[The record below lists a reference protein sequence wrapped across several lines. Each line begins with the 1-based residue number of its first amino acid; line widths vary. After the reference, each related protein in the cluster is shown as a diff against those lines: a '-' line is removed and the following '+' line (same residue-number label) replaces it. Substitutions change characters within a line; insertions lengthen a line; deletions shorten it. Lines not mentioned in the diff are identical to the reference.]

1 MARISNSDTD
11 QRRGSLRAAVR
22 DRWLLCVWLAT
33 VAYVAILSAESIH
46 LYRSFRTGFDLA
58 IYSQAVWLV
67 GTFRS
72 PSITVDDT
80 FLLAAHFQPGL
91 VLLAPLEWVGL
102 GVPGL
107 LVSQTVGLALMAP
120 VLFALARDAGAAPRL
135 AAVPALLWLVCP
147 WIAAVNLAEFHPTS
161 FVPSLLG
168 LSVLAAR
175 RDQTLWLLA
184 TAALAMSFKEDTAL
198 VYLVLGLV
206 LIFEGK
212 RRQGAIL
219 AVASSFTFVL
229 ALAVVS
235 SQGDA
240 VSYYGQRFAGDRG
253 KTVPDALG
261 WMLQH
266 PFDALG
272 DLLTWKNIVLVSA
285 LILATAGIALL
296 APVWILLGSP
306 ILAHNLLSAYPAQH
320 GLVDQYQLLAAAAF
334 FIAAALGVSRLAS
347 LGRLARLAAFAAV
360 LLALVGDV
368 GGGIFVH
375 SVRLGRRAMD
385 EAAAKQAISLIP
397 PRAAVAASVH
407 FAPHLSHRAEL
418 YTLPEPF
425 LPIWPGTLSLPPSD
439 MAARAG
445 RVDFAIFA
453 ENDIVAYESPDLDL
467 LPPLLRARGFVEVFA
482 QEGIH
487 VFERKRT

>member
-1 MARISNSDTD
+1 MARISSSDTD
-11 QRRGSLRAAVR
+11 QRRGRLRAAVR
-22 DRWLLCVWLAT
+22 DRWLLGVWLAT

-67 GTFRS
+67 GNFRS
-72 PSITVDDT
+72 PAITVDNT
-80 FLLAAHFQPGL
+80 FLLAAHFQPGV

-107 LVSQTVGLALMAP
+107 LVSQSVGLALMAP

-184 TAALAMSFKEDTAL
+184 TAALAMSLKEDIAL

-240 VSYYGQRFAGDRG
+240 VSYFGQRFAGDRG

-266 PFDALG
+266 PFGALG
-272 DLLTWKNIVLVSA
+272 DLRRGRTSSSFRHSFSR
-285 LILATAGIALL
+285 
-296 APVWILLGSP
+296 P
-306 ILAHNLLSAYPAQH
+306 PA
-320 GLVDQYQLLAAAAF
+320 
-334 FIAAALGVSRLAS
+334 
-347 LGRLARLAAFAAV
+347 
-360 LLALVGDV
+360 
-368 GGGIFVH
+368 
-375 SVRLGRRAMD
+375 
-385 EAAAKQAISLIP
+385 
-397 PRAAVAASVH
+397 
-407 FAPHLSHRAEL
+407 
-418 YTLPEPF
+418 
-425 LPIWPGTLSLPPSD
+425 
-439 MAARAG
+439 
-445 RVDFAIFA
+445 
-453 ENDIVAYESPDLDL
+453 
-467 LPPLLRARGFVEVFA
+467 
-482 QEGIH
+482 
-487 VFERKRT
+487 